1 MLSQM
6 VKNIVIADGH
16 THFFLIQ
23 STTEGH
29 LGCFQFWVI
38 ISKADISNLYIALYK
53 EPPFLLP

>member
-29 LGCFQFWVI
+29 LGCFQVLAI
-38 ISKADISNLYIALYK
+38 MNEAVMNISMQG
-53 EPPFLLP
+53 FMWT